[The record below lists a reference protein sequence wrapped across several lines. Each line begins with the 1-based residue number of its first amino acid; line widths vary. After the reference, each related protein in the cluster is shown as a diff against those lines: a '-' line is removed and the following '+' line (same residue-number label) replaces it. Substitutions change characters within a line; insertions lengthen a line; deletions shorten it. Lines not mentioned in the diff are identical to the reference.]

1 MFFSVLVIFFVIL
14 PLIIYTIGKRNE
26 NYWKRRGIVFHGKN
40 KITGPFWEVFTSGE
54 PFYLHLQNIYNQYP
68 DQAAVGIGGCLT
80 PSLYVRDPKNVQ
92 AILSSDFNS
101 FYHRGFEVN
110 ENDKLANN
118 ILFLNGSKWKLMRQ
132 SMTPLFTSLKL
143 KNMFYIMDKSAQD
156 FVQYIK
162 ESPEIRK
169 GNTFQ
174 TLSTFC
180 SAAIGAS
187 VFGLTTESIFDS
199 PFLKIAQK
207 IFEPTLKSNL
217 RFAISNLSQTLF
229 HLFKIQFFKE
239 FEDFFIDAIKRVV
252 RQRKEENIKKHD
264 FADICVALQKNGMLK
279 DPETGLELEPTYE
292 LLAAQAF
299 FFFNAGVEPVAAAM
313 FSALIEIGKNPEIQ
327 KKVHEEIDRT
337 FDKNNGKLNFDIIAE
352 MVYLDMVINEAM
364 RMYPPI
370 GFLSRQCV
378 EDTVLPSGNIPVEK
392 GTKIFVPIFEFHHDP
407 KYFPNPEEF
416 NPERFSREN
425 KKKMS
430 DITYL
435 PFGKGNRICIGM
447 RYAHMQTKTGLV
459 HLLRNFNVKTNIG
472 KGGIKY
478 VKHQFQMRLT
488 NVDVEFLN
496 R

>member
-26 NYWKRRGIVFHGKN
+26 NYWKRRGIVFHSKN

-68 DQAAVGIGGCLT
+68 DQAAVGIGGFLT

-187 VFGLTTESIFDS
+187 VFGL
-199 PFLKIAQK
+199 
-207 IFEPTLKSNL
+207 
-217 RFAISNLSQTLF
+217 
-229 HLFKIQFFKE
+229 
-239 FEDFFIDAIKRVV
+239 
-252 RQRKEENIKKHD
+252 
-264 FADICVALQKNGMLK
+264 
-279 DPETGLELEPTYE
+279 ELEPTYA

-327 KKVHEEIDRT
+327 KKVHEEIDGT

-378 EDTVLPSGNIPVEK
+378 EDTVLPSGNIAVEK